1 LLASFDF
8 STGLLCLALRFVAQ
22 PERRLSALGGG
33 RSPLGVLAHNRIVQD
48 RGAHGPQLRLHSIER
63 ESRCRLGTDPIARQQ
78 SDCAVQRH
86 ADQPQITVDCGSR
99 YLSHVHWSSVGSTAF
114 ALASASGLLLQPD
127 FLLRSGE
134 ALALGVLLSAL
145 CDRYL
150 RLSFMLGIGLL
161 VPRLGLRPLLRVPA
175 VALNLILALLVRDLV
190 LRRLALEFGLVFLC
204 GRAGFVRALLRFVRV
219 AGGVGLSLGLR
230 PL

>member
-1 LLASFDF
+1 
-8 STGLLCLALRFVAQ
+8 
-22 PERRLSALGGG
+22 
-33 RSPLGVLAHNRIVQD
+33 
-48 RGAHGPQLRLHSIER
+48 
-63 ESRCRLGTDPIARQQ
+63 
-78 SDCAVQRH
+78 
-86 ADQPQITVDCGSR
+86 
-99 YLSHVHWSSVGSTAF
+99 
-114 ALASASGLLLQPD
+114 LASASGLLLQPD

-190 LRRLALEFGLVFLC
+190 LQRPALEFGLVFLC

-230 PL
+230 PLQARARSSLPNSEAAVSFPLHASLPANPPLARSAFS